1 MLYILILFEEM
12 FFLDEAVVVL
22 LLKREQ
28 FDLFCDFCYGLL
40 DVSDVS
46 LLFCWIGLGICFVFG
61 ELYFDFQEISQLFM
75 GDAN

>member
-1 MLYILILFEEM
+1 M

-61 ELYFDFQEISQLFM
+61 ELYFYFQEISQLFM